1 MSMPE
6 ETAQSSSRA
15 LIALRDELKTN
26 LRLWLRARIAFI
38 VVVAIYIPFIAP
50 TGAAI
55 MYLWVLMAGFIVTA
69 YIPFKLAQRNRPYRV
84 AVYVLAFVDMALLTF
99 IITVPN
105 PFQEAPY
112 PPAFATRFS
121 TEHGYYIFIAAA
133 IFSYSPGFVLWN
145 GVMAALTYC
154 ASIVYLLLLPG
165 TFAILGGITDEE
177 GQLGEV
183 FLHPDYIDLGGVL
196 QRVLF
201 FLLVSAVL
209 AYAVARFRRLVFRT
223 TDAERARA
231 NLSRYFSPTIADAL
245 AERDQALS
253 EARSQDVAILFADTV
268 GFTQFAANRTPS
280 EVLAT
285 LRDLHRIMATAVFD
299 HGGTL
304 DKYLGDG
311 IMATFGTPDTAEDDA
326 ARALACARRLLGD
339 IETWN
344 RERVAAGQEP
354 LRVGVG
360 VHFGP
365 TVQGDTGDENRMEY
379 AVIGDAVNVASRIEH
394 LTREMDTN
402 LVVSDAVMTRVTNQD
417 LRDGLE
423 LAGEK
428 TVRGRDGSITLWSLS
443 KKPS

>member
-1 MSMPE
+1 MSRRPRID
-6 ETAQSSSRA
+6 SPRA
-15 LIALRDELKTN
+15 LAALGEELKTN

-38 VVVAIYIPFIAP
+38 AIVAVYIPFIAP
-50 TGAAI
+50 AGA
-55 MYLWVLMAGFIVTA
+55 VLYMWTMFAGFIVTA
-69 YIPFKLAQRNRPYRV
+69 YIPFRLAQLNRSYRWPV
-84 AVYVLAFVDMALLTF
+84 FALAFVDMAFITV

-105 PFQEAPY
+105 PFQESPF
-112 PPAFATRFS
+112 PGLATRFS
-121 TEHGYYIFIAAA
+121 TEHTYYIFIAAA

-145 GVMAALTYC
+145 GLMATLTYC
-154 ASIVYLLLLPG
+154 VGIGYLLLLPG
-165 TFAILGGITDEE
+165 TYAVLGGIADDPVRFTT
-177 GQLGEV
+177 V
-183 FLHPDYIDLGGVL
+183 FLDPNYINLGGVF

-201 FLLVSAVL
+201 FVLVSAVL

-223 TDAERARA
+223 ADAERERA

-245 AERDQALS
+245 ADRDQAMS

-268 GFTQFAANRTPS
+268 GFTQFAADRAPT

-311 IMATFGTPDTAEDDA
+311 IMATFGTPDTAADDA
-326 ARALACARRLLGD
+326 TRALACARRLLQD
-339 IETWN
+339 IAAWN
-344 RERVAAGQEP
+344 RDRVTAGQAP

-394 LTREMDTN
+394 MTREMDTD
-402 LVVSDAVMTRVTNQD
+402 LVVSDDVMTRVTDQD
-417 LRDGLE
+417 LRDGLQ

-428 TVRGRDGSITLWSLS
+428 TIRGRDGALTVWSL
-443 KKPS
+443 PNRPA

>member
-1 MSMPE
+1 MSRRPE
-6 ETAQSSSRA
+6 EGTPRA

-26 LRLWLRARIAFI
+26 LRLWLRARIAFV
-38 VVVAIYIPFIAP
+38 VVVAIYVPFIAP
-50 TGAAI
+50 DGAFLYMWA
-55 MYLWVLMAGFIVTA
+55 LLVGFIVTG
-69 YIPFKLAQRNRPYRV
+69 YIPFKLARLNRRYRWP
-84 AVYVLAFVDMALLTF
+84 VYILAFVDMALLTF

-105 PFQEAPY
+105 PFQDAPF
-112 PPAFATRFS
+112 PAAFVTRFS
-121 TEHGYYIFIAAA
+121 SEHAYYIFIAAS

-145 GVMAALTYC
+145 GLMAIVTYC
-154 ASIVYLLLLPG
+154 IGIGFLLLQPK
-165 TFAILGGITDEE
+165 TFAVFGGITDDPTRFIDI
-177 GQLGEV
+177 
-183 FLHPDYIDLGGVL
+183 FLDPNYVDLGSVF

-201 FLLVSAVL
+201 FLLVSSVL

-245 AERDQALS
+245 ADRDQALS

-268 GFTQFAANRTPS
+268 GFTQFATDRAPA

-299 HGGTL
+299 HEGTL

-311 IMATFGTPDTAEDDA
+311 IMATFGTPDAAPDDA
-326 ARALACARRLLGD
+326 ARALACARHLLRD
-339 IETWN
+339 IAAWN
-344 RERVAAGQEP
+344 RDRVAAGQVP

-394 LTREMDTN
+394 LTREMDTD
-402 LVVSDAVMTRVTNQD
+402 LVVSDDLMTRVTDQD
-417 LRDGLE
+417 LRDGLQ

-428 TVRGRDGSITLWSLS
+428 TIRGRDGALTLWSL
-443 KKPS
+443 PNPPG